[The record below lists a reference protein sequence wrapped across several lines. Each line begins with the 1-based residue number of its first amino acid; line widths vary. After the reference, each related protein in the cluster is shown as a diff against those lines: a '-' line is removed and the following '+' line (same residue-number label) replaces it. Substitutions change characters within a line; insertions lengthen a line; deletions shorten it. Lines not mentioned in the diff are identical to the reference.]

1 VPFTGFF
8 PISRLRDGYGGGIA
22 DMPPTGN
29 GIGTPEF
36 IGMKRKSPS
45 GNDSHIS
52 PTPMLLTVRD
62 YHLTARKDHT
72 IEVVIP
78 VFDHGFR
85 ARPIRVRGIVAP
97 PAPADA
103 GGRPGIPA
111 PGM

>member
-1 VPFTGFF
+1 METTDRIAVPRSYDEYHGHA
-8 PISRLRDGYGGGIA
+8 A
-22 DMPPTGN
+22 DVPQAGN
-29 GIGTPEF
+29 DIGTPEF

-72 IEVVIP
+72 IEVIIP

-97 PAPADA
+97 PAPAG